1 MVNDKA
7 RKRSQKEKFTME
19 EDEILSAGNKNQV
32 ETTRVTRAGIN
43 IRLVVI
49 MCIAAAAGIMSTF
62 VLLLYTG
69 SLDCSLITRMC
80 ASLKSWLSPPYI
92 YLVLNFVIISIAA
105 TSSTCFRIHHPHSNF
120 PHFTNHFFKHHY
132 NFHDDVGDHH
142 HDSTHAD
149 DDDDALMLEVSQPP
163 PPPPPQPPP
172 STDDQHDKITHFIA
186 NEISNPKDEHEEHD
200 EEEEEDESDTLE
212 GTWKAITGEGGSPQR
227 STRRLLGK
235 SNTTNTLSRHPPAS
249 SSLDQQILTRS
260 PNEEQYYSVD
270 QLEQQPCPLLATS
283 SNRELRKSETFND
296 TASAQQRRGLL
307 RRDPQPSLSQD
318 ELNRRVEAFI
328 MNFNHQIR
336 LQRQESDQRFL
347 EMISRGV

>member
-1 MVNDKA
+1 MVNGKA
-7 RKRSQKEKFTME
+7 RKRSKKEKLTME
-19 EDEILSAGNKNQV
+19 LEEEILSAGNKNQV
-32 ETTRVTRAGIN
+32 ETTRVTRVGGIN

-49 MCIAAAAGIMSTF
+49 TCIAAAA
-62 VLLLYTG
+62 
-69 SLDCSLITRMC
+69 
-80 ASLKSWLSPPYI
+80 A
-92 YLVLNFVIISIAA
+92 
-105 TSSTCFRIHHPHSNF
+105 
-120 PHFTNHFFKHHY
+120 
-132 NFHDDVGDHH
+132 
-142 HDSTHAD
+142 
-149 DDDDALMLEVSQPP
+149 
-163 PPPPPQPPP
+163 
-172 STDDQHDKITHFIA
+172 A
-186 NEISNPKDEHEEHD
+186 NEIFNPKDKHEEQ
-200 EEEEEDESDTLE
+200 EEEEDDSDTLE

-260 PNEEQYYSVD
+260 PNEEHYSVD
-270 QLEQQPCPLLATS
+270 EEQQPCPLLATS

>member
-1 MVNDKA
+1 MVNDKT
-7 RKRSQKEKFTME
+7 RKRFKKEKLTME
-19 EDEILSAGNKNQV
+19 LEDEILSAGNKNQV
-32 ETTRVTRAGIN
+32 ETTRVLTRVGGIN

-49 MCIAAAAGIMSTF
+49 TCIAAAAGIMSTF
-62 VLLLYTG
+62 VILLYTG

-92 YLVLNFVIISIAA
+92 YLILNFVIISIAA

-120 PHFTNHFFKHHY
+120 HHFPNHFFKHHY
-132 NFHDDVGDHH
+132 NFHD
-142 HDSTHAD
+142 HDSTHAA
-149 DDDDALMLEVSQPP
+149 DDDALMLEVSQPP
-163 PPPPPQPPP
+163 PPPPPL
-172 STDDQHDKITHFIA
+172 TDDQHGKITHFIA
-186 NEISNPKDEHEEHD
+186 NEISNPKDEHEEQE
-200 EEEEEDESDTLE
+200 EEEEEDDSDTLE

-235 SNTTNTLSRHPPAS
+235 SNTTNTLRTLSRHPPAS

-260 PNEEQYYSVD
+260 PDEEHYSVD
-270 QLEQQPCPLLATS
+270 QEQQPCPLLATS

-328 MNFNHQIR
+328 MNFNRQIR